1 LLHLLQQLN
10 YSEISNS
17 SKYMENQDNKGE
29 IIIYKAQEGPEIQ
42 VDFRNDNVWMTQAG
56 ISGLFQTE
64 RSVITK
70 HLRNIFKTAELS
82 PNSVSANFAHTAK
95 DGKTYQTQYYS
106 LDAIISVGY
115 RVNSRRATQFRIWAT
130 QRLRDFLLKGYL
142 INEKRL
148 KENEELKLKELQQA
162 VGLMQQALE
171 VKRLEGYE
179 KQLLNIITDY
189 ANTWLTMFQFDS
201 NTLSLAGFKADTKYL
216 EYENIKKAIVRFKS
230 RLQKDG
236 EASDLF
242 AQEVGHKLESVLG
255 TIGQS
260 FSGHEMYPSLDE
272 KAAHLLYFAVKD
284 HPFVDG
290 NKRIG
295 ALLFILFL
303 IQNNYL
309 LNKRGERKIN
319 DAALTAITLL
329 VAESKPPQ
337 KDVMIKVIVNLIN
350 KK

>member
-1 LLHLLQQLN
+1 
-10 YSEISNS
+10 
-17 SKYMENQDNKGE
+17 MENQESKGE
-29 IIIYKAQEGPEIQ
+29 IIIYKADQGPEMEIRVGQ
-42 VDFRNDNVWMTQAG
+42 DTVWMTQAE
-56 ISGLFQTE
+56 ISKLFQTE

-70 HLRNIFKTAELS
+70 HLRNVFKSAELS
-82 PNSVSANFAHTAK
+82 QNSVCAIFAHTAS
-95 DGKTYQTQYYS
+95 DGKTYQVEHYN

-115 RVNSRRATQFRIWAT
+115 RVNSKRATQFRIWAT
-130 QRLRDFLLKGYL
+130 KRLRDFLLKGYL
-142 INEKRL
+142 VNEKRL
-148 KENEELKLKELQQA
+148 KENQGLKLKELQAANALFHQA
-162 VGLMQQALE
+162 TE
-171 VKRLEGYE
+171 SRRLDGYE
-179 KQLLNIITDY
+179 KDLLKIITDY
-189 ANTWLTMFQFDS
+189 TDTWITLNEYDKGE
-201 NTLSLAGFKADTKYL
+201 LSLEEVTKKKVQHLDYDQ
-216 EYENIKKAIVRFKS
+216 IKNSIERFKV
-230 RLQKDG
+230 RLMKEK

-242 AQEVGHKLESVLG
+242 GSEVGHKLSSVIAS
-255 TIGQS
+255 TQQS
-260 FSGHEMYPSLDE
+260 FSGKDLYPSLDE

-309 LNKRGERKIN
+309 VNKKGERKIN

-329 VAESKPPQ
+329 VAESKPSQ